1 MRNAHLG
8 QAARRCCCVFQVVV
22 DNTKQPFSFRIE
34 RIMKRGLFGGFGLGV
49 EEVREQAESTGSD
62 GWLGS
67 DGPLPQC
74 GASRVDGRWLI
85 IILSTP
91 FFPQTR
97 K

>member
-22 DNTKQPFSFRIE
+22 DNTKQAFFFQNRAYYKAWFVWWFRC
-34 RIMKRGLFGGFGLGV
+34 LGV

-67 DGPLPQC
+67 GGPLPQC
-74 GASRVDGRWLI
+74 GASSGRKVVDN
-85 IILSTP
+85 TKQA
-91 FFPQTR
+91 FFSQTR